1 MPEPKL
7 NREDHLKAREQGSFW
22 GDLGSHLEE
31 LRSAIIISTLF
42 LTAAIATCFY
52 YSENLIS
59 LMQNLAPVNS
69 SFFQLKPGELFS
81 VSLKVSLYTGFYL
94 TLPIII
100 SQIYF
105 FVKPALTKDENK
117 ICLLVAFLAPVLFWL
132 GLFFAYVF
140 LLPSLLDFLLNF
152 KEGLVEKS
160 YGLESFVSLVLSIET
175 ITALAFQLPVM
186 IFILGILNLVKV
198 KQLLDI
204 WRYVILLAFVFA
216 AFLTPTPDP
225 LTMSVLACAL
235 LVLYFSTII
244 FLKLFRK

>member
-1 MPEPKL
+1 MPEPKF
-7 NREDHLKAREQGSFW
+7 NREDHLKVREQGSFW

-31 LRSAIIISTLF
+31 LRKAVIISILF
-42 LTAAIATCFY
+42 LIVAIGFCFY
-52 YSENLIS
+52 YSENLINI
-59 LMQNLAPVNS
+59 LQNLAPENS

-81 VSLKVSLYTGFYL
+81 VSLKVSLYAAFYL
-94 TLPIII
+94 SLPIII

-117 ICLLVAFLAPVLFWL
+117 ISLLVTLLAPILFWL
-132 GLFFAYVF
+132 GLIFAYVF

-152 KEGLVEKS
+152 KDGIVEKS
-160 YGLESFVSLVLSIET
+160 YGLESFVNLVLSIET
-175 ITALAFQLPVM
+175 ITAVAFQLPVI
-186 IFILGILNLVKV
+186 IFILGILNLVTV

-244 FLKLFRK
+244 FLKLFKK